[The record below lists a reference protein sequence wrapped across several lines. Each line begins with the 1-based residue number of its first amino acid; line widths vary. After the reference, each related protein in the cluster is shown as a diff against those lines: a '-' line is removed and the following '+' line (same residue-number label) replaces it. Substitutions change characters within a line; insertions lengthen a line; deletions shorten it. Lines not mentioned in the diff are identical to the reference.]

1 MPDFTV
7 AQHGTD
13 SSGRPIF
20 MTAFMAAWWAGV
32 VERLRFTPTIV
43 QGAFM
48 DRAGGGAAASAG
60 YHDGAGCLD
69 LRVWDLT
76 EDQQGRLV
84 RELRRSGAA
93 AWVRDQRH
101 GMDPHIHLVL
111 GTDSPLANGAAWQ
124 WEQYLG
130 GRDGLSVGGRD
141 YHWRPDPLVT
151 TPPPEDDMAGE
162 GPAILAAIERLEERE
177 QARDKAERERGQR
190 RHQAI
195 LDLFDKM
202 ADELTDAA
210 SKAQVKR
217 LRVAVDALAAP
228 DSEPTTSA

>member
-13 SSGRPIF
+13 SSGRPIYATNY
-20 MTAFMAAWWAGV
+20 MWTWWAGV
-32 VERLRFTPTIV
+32 VDRLKFTPTIV

-48 DRAGGGAAASAG
+48 ARVEGGGADASAG
-60 YHDGAGCLD
+60 YHDAAGCLD

-76 EDQQGRLV
+76 DVQRARLV

-93 AWVRDQRH
+93 AWIRDATH
-101 GMDPHIHLVL
+101 GGMDPHLHFVL
-111 GTDSPLANGAAWQ
+111 GTDYPLADGAAWQ

-130 GRDGLSVGGRD
+130 GRDGLSSGGRD

-151 TPPPEDDMAGE
+151 TPPPEDDMADYGE
-162 GPAILAAIERLEERE
+162 RILTAITRLEERE
-177 QARDKAERERGQR
+177 KARDAAERDRAKKQ
-190 RHQAI
+190 HDTI
-195 LDLFDKM
+195 LALLDKL
-202 ADELTDAA
+202 ADDITDAA

-217 LRVAVDALAAP
+217 LRVAVEALAAP
-228 DSEPTTSA
+228 NPEPSE